1 MRELQCIRPLL
12 TMALI
17 SGADVSMPAFEL
29 QDYSFSIHRDINCQN
44 IIDCNKLS

>member
-1 MRELQCIRPLL
+1 LLCELEYNRELL

-29 QDYSFSIHRDINCQN
+29 KDDSFNIHRDIN
-44 IIDCNKLS
+44 